1 MSNHILVILGS
12 VRAGRIAPQIGRW
25 VMKNSPASSNLSFQL
40 IDLRDWPLPTDDEPG
55 IPARV
60 GHYTQP
66 HSEAWSRKIAEA
78 AGYIFVTPEYN
89 GSYPAALKNALD
101 HLYREWTDKP
111 VSIVTY
117 GYHGGGRV
125 AVQLRQ
131 LIETM
136 KMAPVKTMPAL
147 TITQDMHDADGQ
159 LTDPDHHFAD
169 NIDLLH
175 QAIGE
180 MESSLR

>member
-12 VRAGRIAPQIGRW
+12 VRAGRIAPQVGRW
-25 VMKNSPASSNLSFQL
+25 VMENRPASSTLGFEL
-40 IDLRDWPLPTDDEPG
+40 IDLRDWRLPMDDEPG

-60 GHYTQP
+60 DYYTQSY
-66 HSEAWSRKIAEA
+66 SEAWSRKVTEA

-101 HLYREWTDKP
+101 HLYREWTGKP

-131 LIETM
+131 LLETM

-169 NIDLLH
+169 NVGVLH
-175 QAIGE
+175 QSIDE
-180 MESSLR
+180 MASSLR